1 MRKIDLAAQ
10 IARSFVG
17 CPYVFASTGQECTVT
32 LRKNRAAARP
42 AYADA
47 IYKYCPVLSGKQE
60 NCSSCKY
67 NGKRE
72 FDCRGLTYIAC
83 KEAGLKISSIGA
95 SSQYRADD
103 WIEKG
108 TIDKMP
114 ADTPCI
120 LFKQDKS
127 NATVMQHT
135 GFALG
140 DGYAVDCRGH
150 SAGTVLKAVSSY
162 PWTHYAIPK
171 GAFDEVEQTTISK
184 EETTTTRATIRKGS
198 KGDDVKLLQNALLK
212 LGYVLPK
219 YGADGSFGNETS
231 AALKQFQ
238 QNNSLTADGIC
249 GPATWARLD
258 ALLND
263 ASVGPVTL
271 YNVSIYGLDAET
283 TAYLLECYPGA
294 VATEANS

>member
-67 NGKRE
+67 NGKRA

-198 KGDDVKLLQNALLK
+198 KACK
-212 LGYVLPK
+212 
-219 YGADGSFGNETS
+219 
-231 AALKQFQ
+231 
-238 QNNSLTADGIC
+238 
-249 GPATWARLD
+249 
-258 ALLND
+258 
-263 ASVGPVTL
+263 
-271 YNVSIYGLDAET
+271 
-283 TAYLLECYPGA
+283 
-294 VATEANS
+294 